1 MHGSRSIIPI
11 RNAVT
16 RFDTAVSFRYNTL
29 IWSDRYLMFIFPPSQ
44 RKTAYSCL
52 YFILNMLSKASTSD
66 DSTLHLPRILCLHG
80 GGTNARIFRAQ
91 CRVLEKAL
99 KPFFRLCY
107 AQAPYRSKPGPD
119 VVSVYKN
126 YAPFRAWLDPE
137 QDTERITTETEI
149 SLRKAMAEDDMMGAT
164 GDWVGL
170 LGFSQ
175 GAKICASLLLAQQ
188 IRKAEVG
195 SQKSSIMPKW
205 KFAVLLA
212 GRGPLISATST
223 RTRDLLRFPTIHVHG
238 LSDPGLNLHRKLLHE
253 NFDKRHTR
261 LIEWDGEHRV
271 PIKTKDIANIMEEIV
286 SMARRIGISTE
297 GVKW

>member
-1 MHGSRSIIPI
+1 
-11 RNAVT
+11 
-16 RFDTAVSFRYNTL
+16 
-29 IWSDRYLMFIFPPSQ
+29 
-44 RKTAYSCL
+44 
-52 YFILNMLSKASTSD
+52 MLSEASISD
-66 DSTLHLPRILCLHG
+66 KSTLHLPRILCLHG

-107 AQAPYRSKPGPD
+107 AQAPYRSKPGSD

-126 YAPFRAWLDPE
+126 YAPFRAWLDPV

-149 SLRKAMAEDDMMGAT
+149 SLRKAMAEDDIKGAT

-175 GAKICASLLLAQQ
+175 GAKISASLLLAQQ
-188 IRKAEVG
+188 IRKAELG
-195 SQKSSIMPKW
+195 SQKPSIMPKW

-212 GRGPLISATST
+212 GRGPLISATPMH
-223 RTRDLLRFPTIHVHG
+223 TRDLLRFPTIHVHG
-238 LSDPGLNLHRKLLHE
+238 LTDPGLDLHRKLLYE

-271 PIKTKDIANIMEEIV
+271 PIKTKDVADIVKEII
-286 SMARRIGISTE
+286 SMARRIGIPGE
-297 GVKW
+297 DFEW